1 MYANFPNKPF
11 FKDNELKAQ
20 DYARKKTMSIVDS
33 GIAFN
38 SPYPVLVR
46 KERKVDLI
54 LSFDLSQ
61 RDGGDNELPF
71 KVSN

>member
-1 MYANFPNKPF
+1 
-11 FKDNELKAQ
+11 
-20 DYARKKTMSIVDS
+20 MSIVDS

-61 RDGGDNELPF
+61 RDGGDKEMPF